1 MQSSVSAAKA
11 HTSMHFEAHAVASPV
26 YTAMLFITSV
36 VMVHPRPI
44 RSCTYSLKIQ
54 LSPKQDEHTIEYV
67 VKFDR
72 MFALHSM
79 NGHGVVNAK
88 NGGRA
93 RAM

>member
-1 MQSSVSAAKA
+1 
-11 HTSMHFEAHAVASPV
+11 MHFEAHAVASPV
-26 YTAMLFITSV
+26 NLWILFITSV
-36 VMVHPRPI
+36 VLVHPRPSS
-44 RSCTYSLKIQ
+44 SCTRSIKIQ

-79 NGHGVVNAK
+79 NDHALVNAK